1 MERIPKPLTHLNNK
15 WKKLLFNSG
24 MEVSVSLKCQAF
36 LSLQTHQK
44 TQWGTT
50 LHTKE
55 VLLLPLGPCQHE
67 RRSKTVLGITHWTP
81 NKTNT
86 KSHNSRASLQCRRIW
101 SGLSPL
107 SLHKQHQSTK
117 IMPRLRRLSIV
128 KIFPSAAVHEKKA
141 TRGRA
146 LDFHTH
152 FQGKI

>member
-1 MERIPKPLTHLNNK
+1 MERIPKPLTHSNNN

-24 MEVSVSLKCQAF
+24 MDVSVSSKCRAF

-50 LHTKE
+50 LHTMV
-55 VLLLPLGPCQHE
+55 VLLLPLGPCQVE
-67 RRSKTVLGITHWTP
+67 KRAKTVLGMIHWTP

-86 KSHNSRASLQCRRIW
+86 KSHNFRATLQCSRRW

-117 IMPRLRRLSIV
+117 IRPRFQRLSIV
-128 KIFPSAAVHEKKA
+128 KIFP
-141 TRGRA
+141 A
-146 LDFHTH
+146 LQSTKRTLSVDSYVCSLLLSVDF
-152 FQGKI
+152 

>member
-1 MERIPKPLTHLNNK
+1 METIPKPLTHSNNN
-15 WKKLLFNSG
+15 WKKLLFKSG
-24 MEVSVSLKCQAF
+24 MDFSVSSKCWAF
-36 LSLQTHQK
+36 LSLHIHQK
-44 TQWGTT
+44 TQWETT
-50 LHTKE
+50 LHTM
-55 VLLLPLGPCQHE
+55 VLLLLPRGPCQLE
-67 RRSKTVLGITHWTP
+67 KRSKTVLGMTHWTP